1 MRESIG
7 KYISSISKY
16 IHRYINKRADN
27 YNLNTHQLHIL
38 QILYNNEGISQNGL
52 VERVRTNKISISKS
66 LDGLLEEGYIEK
78 RKNEKD
84 KRIKNIYLTEKGH
97 RIRTQIKNILKDVT
111 EVLTN
116 NFSKEEDIV
125 IRKLLKK
132 MSDNIYEE
140 INL

>member
-1 MRESIG
+1 M
-7 KYISSISKY
+7 
-16 IHRYINKRADN
+16 
-27 YNLNTHQLHIL
+27 
-38 QILYNNEGISQNGL
+38 
-52 VERVRTNKISISKS
+52 
-66 LDGLLEEGYIEK
+66 
-78 RKNEKD
+78 
-84 KRIKNIYLTEKGH
+84 TEKGH